1 MTMSQNSCAF
11 TGHRPK
17 SFPWKYDETDRNC
30 ILLKEVLAT
39 QIAALA
45 DRGVTDWFSGMAL
58 GVDLWA
64 AEIVLAM
71 REKNP
76 ALTLH
81 CLLPYEGQA
90 DRWSASVRERY
101 HAILKQAG
109 SVTYVSR
116 EYYDGCLI
124 DRNHRLVEAA
134 GLLLAVFNGVR
145 RSGTGATV
153 NYAQKLGRE
162 IIIID
167 PISRAISNTYESFDK
182 NLGMELWA

>member
-1 MTMSQNSCAF
+1 MNQNSCAF

-17 SFPWKYDETDRNC
+17 SFPWKYSEDNLDC
-30 ILLKEVLAT
+30 VLLKETLAA
-39 QIAALA
+39 QITALTETGVVEYFTGGA
-45 DRGVTDWFSGMAL
+45 D
-58 GVDLWA
+58 GVDCWA
-64 AEIVLAM
+64 AEIVLTM

-81 CLLPYEGQA
+81 CVLPYEGQA
-90 DRWSASVRERY
+90 DRWNASAQERY
-101 HAILKQAG
+101 YSILKRAD

-134 GLLLAVFNGVR
+134 ELLLAVFNGVR

-153 NYAQKLGRE
+153 NYARKLGRE

-167 PISRAISNTYESFDK
+167 PISRKVSHQI
-182 NLGMELWA
+182 GG

>member
-1 MTMSQNSCAF
+1 MTVNQNSCAF
-11 TGHRPK
+11 TGHRPN
-17 SFPWKYDETDRNC
+17 SFPWKDNETDRNC
-30 ILLKEVLAT
+30 VLLKKVLAA
-39 QIAALA
+39 QIASLEE
-45 DRGVTDWFSGMAL
+45 RGVTDWFSGMAQ
-58 GVDLWA
+58 GVDIWT

-81 CLLPYEGQA
+81 CVLPYEGQD
-90 DRWSASVRERY
+90 DRWSASARDRY

-124 DRNHRLVEAA
+124 DRNHRLVESA

-153 NYAQKLGRE
+153 SYARKLGRE
-162 IIIID
+162 IIMID
-167 PISRAISNTYESFDK
+167 PLSREISHTYR
-182 NLGMELWA
+182 NL